1 MITIFNVGDLIW
13 KTKDCQQIAYRDLD
27 ESHIRN
33 IAKKKFYRIR
43 SYSSITDNMDN
54 DYEEEE
60 VSYAK
65 LMELELL
72 RRTICKTLNIEL

>member
-13 KTKDCQQIAYRDLD
+13 KTKDGQQIAYRNLD
-27 ESHIRN
+27 ETHIRN

>member
-13 KTKDCQQIAYRDLD
+13 KTKDGQKIAYRDLD

>member
-13 KTKDCQQIAYRDLD
+13 KTKDGQQIAYRDLD

-33 IAKKKFYRIR
+33 IANKKFYRIR

>member
-13 KTKDCQQIAYRDLD
+13 KTKDGKQIAYRDLD

>member
-1 MITIFNVGDLIW
+1 
-13 KTKDCQQIAYRDLD
+13 
-27 ESHIRN
+27 
-33 IAKKKFYRIR
+33 
-43 SYSSITDNMDN
+43 MDN